1 MRKNRLT
8 APVIYVLSMLACLKI
23 GAELGNVEGNTNT
36 NDHDQSQTLT
46 VFSADFFTE
55 FNNAKN
61 NHTPSEIPPQ
71 KPHLPLQEESEVEQQ
86 LLNLAQ
92 VDPQAAWQLLE
103 SSPSKDEQ
111 TEFLVLQKG
120 MQKNFNEFEHI
131 VLQQKTPLRNQLFG
145 DYAYYLAS
153 YSYESAVSW
162 LMQINDQ
169 DLREISFEKISDA
182 LVNQASDEVLDF
194 AVNFPNVSNEIRQ
207 NSIVSIFA
215 SNPVLDME
223 EASAKILAIPSS
235 LQVAAI
241 TGLINA
247 HASQAPEEVKRWIEL
262 LPSGQAKDA
271 AIGAFTDAGI
281 PSSALETSHL
291 INGINN
297 QSTRIKELYKAYRFY
312 KSKSPESAQALLVQ
326 ITSVSREE
334 IEAIKSCARLE

>member
-1 MRKNRLT
+1 MRKKTLKL
-8 APVIYVLSMLACLKI
+8 AVIYVLSMLACLKI
-23 GAELGNVEGNTNT
+23 GATLGNASGNTNT
-36 NDHDQSQTLT
+36 NYPDQSQELA
-46 VFSADFFTE
+46 VSSAAFFTGL
-55 FNNAKN
+55 NNPHA
-61 NHTPSEIPPQ
+61 EMLPQ
-71 KPHLPLQEESEVEQQ
+71 KPYLTLEEEPEVEQQ
-86 LLNLAQ
+86 LLDLAK

-145 DYAYYLAS
+145 DYAFYLAS

-182 LVNQASDEVLDF
+182 LVNQTSDEALDF

-215 SNPVLDME
+215 SNPVLDIE
-223 EASAKILAIPSS
+223 QANANILAIPSS

-247 HASQAPEEVKRWIEL
+247 HASQTPEKVKKWIEL
-262 LPSGQAKDA
+262 LPTGQAKDA
-271 AIGAFTDAGI
+271 AISAFTDAGI

-291 INGINN
+291 INSINN
-297 QSTRIKELYKAYRFY
+297 QNTRIKELYKAYRFY
-312 KSKSPESAQALLVQ
+312 KSKSPESAQALLTQ
-326 ITSVSREE
+326 ITSITREE
-334 IEAIKSCARLE
+334 IETIKSCVKFE